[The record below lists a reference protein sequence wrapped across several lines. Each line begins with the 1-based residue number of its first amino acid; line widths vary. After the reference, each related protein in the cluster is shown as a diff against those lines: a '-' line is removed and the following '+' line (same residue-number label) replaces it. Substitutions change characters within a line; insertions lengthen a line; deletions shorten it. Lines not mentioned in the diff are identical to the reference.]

1 MAGSTDG
8 RSTGGGSDV
17 GDTPGRTESATETD
31 RSRPSEPTEDF
42 APPPTATPVSRLLIL
57 VAHDRNRRLLVDRFA
72 DRSGY
77 DVVDGVAAL
86 ENVDTGGRADEP
98 TSPDRDGGGRAVEDS
113 NEGVPLD
120 WRTVAGTTTET
131 TNGTDIDTAFG
142 VDADTAPGTDAGRGP
157 GDPYHGETVPPLAG
171 EAIDLVL
178 VDATAL
184 GAHGEWLAERIER
197 EQPLPLPCLLLASE
211 STVRRFFASEGGHD
225 LPHLVDDAVT
235 TPVDPALLDRRV
247 RAYLRLRRQAS
258 ELDRR
263 HDQLS
268 LLAQVLRHDIAN
280 AATVVTGWGE
290 TLRDEVTP
298 EGAEALERV
307 VRGGQRI
314 RELVGNSRDLTALIE
329 AGHDLDTEAMPLAP
343 ILRTEIDA
351 VRRVHASTSRAV
363 TVDVDAPSPSVEV
376 TAGGMLPSVFAN
388 LLSNAVRHNDAET
401 VEIRVDVEVSVDE
414 VVVRVADNGPGIPDA
429 EKESVFE
436 PATKRVDSPGEGLG
450 LSLVKRL
457 VDSYGGRVWFEDGSG
472 DGTVACV
479 ALRRA
484 DGR

>member
-1 MAGSTDG
+1 
-8 RSTGGGSDV
+8 V
-17 GDTPGRTESATETD
+17 GDTPGRAESATDTD
-31 RSRPSEPTEDF
+31 RSQPSERVDGF
-42 APPPTATPVSRLLIL
+42 APPPTTTPVFRLLLL

-72 DRSGY
+72 DRSGF

-86 ENVDTGGRADEP
+86 EDADAGGRVDESTSGDRGDRAAD
-98 TSPDRDGGGRAVEDS
+98 SD
-113 NEGVPLD
+113 EGVPLD
-120 WRTVAGTTTET
+120 WRTAAGAA
-131 TNGTDIDTAFG
+131 NG
-142 VDADTAPGTDAGRGP
+142 VDADAASGADAGRGP
-157 GDPYHGETVPPLAG
+157 GGPYHGETVGPLDG

-178 VDATAL
+178 ADATAL
-184 GAHGEWLAERIER
+184 GTHGEWLAERIER
-197 EQPLPLPCLLLASE
+197 ERPLPLPCLLLASE
-211 STVRRFFASEGGHD
+211 STGRRFFAPEGGHD
-225 LPHLVDDAVT
+225 LCHLVDDAVT

-247 RAYLRLRRQAS
+247 RAYLRLRRQAAA
-258 ELDRR
+258 LDRR

-314 RELVGNSRDLTALIE
+314 RELVENSRDLTALIE

-343 ILRTEIDA
+343 ILRTEVDA
-351 VRRVHASTSRAV
+351 VRRVHASTTRAV
-363 TVDVDAPSPSVEV
+363 TVDVDAPPPSIEV
-376 TAGGMLPSVFAN
+376 IAGGMLPSVFAN

-401 VEIRVDVEVSVDE
+401 VEIRVGVEVSVDE
-414 VVVRVADNGPGIPDA
+414 VLVRVADNGPGIPDA

-457 VDSYGGRVWFEDGSG
+457 VDSYGGRVWFEDASG

-484 DGR
+484 DIR